1 MQNTATTLAPLD
13 GSAFSIAAT
22 HVRAADSQK
31 VMIVNGCL
39 AILELLECILEAGH
53 YDVVLVESSERA
65 YSQIRRVKPDLVILC
80 MRLDDPNGFQV
91 LSMLKLDAG
100 TRDIPVL
107 TYTASHDGQETDE
120 EEAEEPIETEIFA
133 PKRINLMN

>member
-1 MQNTATTLAPLD
+1 
-13 GSAFSIAAT
+13 
-22 HVRAADSQK
+22 
-31 VMIVNGCL
+31 
-39 AILELLECILEAGH
+39 
-53 YDVVLVESSERA
+53 
-65 YSQIRRVKPDLVILC
+65 

-107 TYTASHDGQETDE
+107 TYTASYTMVRKRTE

-133 PKRINLMN
+133 PKQNQSDELSAGGGPASPGRLLHFQIREVIPRLNSRSRSKRRIVEVHPRKHRASVIEAD